1 MAQIQISIYTLSNF
15 ILMEEAEPEDS
26 EVYLLITKFA
36 NKNRFG
42 TTEFEYRVSGSKW
55 FSSA

>member
-42 TTEFEYRVSGSKW
+42 TTEFE
-55 FSSA
+55 